1 LVISPPEPRRGHIT
15 AAVSNALGDEVARIS
30 RGDELDRVYAH
41 GHVDPVIVEDDD
53 VILPDW
59 AQPLAARIRT
69 VVLAAL
75 R

>member
-1 LVISPPEPRRGHIT
+1 MFARPATRRGHIT
-15 AAVSNALGDEVARIS
+15 AAVSNALGDEVSRIS
-30 RGDELDRVYAH
+30 RGREVDRVYAH

-53 VILPDW
+53 VILPEW
-59 AQPLAARIRT
+59 AQPIAARIRM

>member
-1 LVISPPEPRRGHIT
+1 MFSPPATRRGHIT
-15 AAVSNALGDEVARIS
+15 AAVSNALGDEVSRIS
-30 RGDELDRVYAH
+30 RGREHDRVYAH

-53 VILPDW
+53 VILPEW
-59 AQPLAARIRT
+59 AQPIAARIRT

>member
-1 LVISPPEPRRGHIT
+1 MSSPPAARRGHIT
-15 AAVSNALGDEVARIS
+15 AAVSHALGDQVARIT
-30 RGDELDRVYAH
+30 RGRELDRVYAR

-53 VILPDW
+53 VILPEW
-59 AQPLAARIRT
+59 ALPIAARIRM

>member
-1 LVISPPEPRRGHIT
+1 MFSPPATRRGDLT
-15 AAVSNALGDEVARIS
+15 AAVSNALGDEVSRIS
-30 RGDELDRVYAH
+30 RGRELDRVYAH

-59 AQPLAARIRT
+59 AQPIAARIRM
-69 VVLAAL
+69 VVVAAL

>member
-1 LVISPPEPRRGHIT
+1 VFSRPATRRGQIT
-15 AAVSNALGDEVARIS
+15 AAVSNALGNEVSRIS
-30 RGDELDRVYAH
+30 RGRELDRVYAH

-53 VILPDW
+53 VILPEW
-59 AQPLAARIRT
+59 AHPIAGRIRM